1 MHKLLFLTCSL
12 AEVPEHDGWLTPRE
26 RAVLERLKVSK
37 RRRDWR
43 LGRWTAK
50 AALHAAWRAVCD
62 RDPEPVLEILA
73 APDGAPELHGT
84 TAPAPGF
91 SLSHSG
97 GTALCAVARPGVR
110 VGCDLEQVEPRS
122 NAFIQDFFVA
132 RERELVH
139 ASAADRRPLVANLI
153 WSAKESA
160 LKALRTGLRLD
171 TRRVAVRW
179 SEGQPDGHWQPIEV
193 SIAGDPQPL
202 VGWWRAAA
210 GSVLTLVSDP
220 PTPPPT
226 RLAVG
231 API

>member
-1 MHKLLFLTCSL
+1 MDQLLFLTCCL
-12 AEVPEHDGWLTPRE
+12 ADVPDHDGWLTPRE
-26 RAVLERLKVSK
+26 RAVLERLKVPK
-37 RRRDWR
+37 RRRQWR

-50 AALHAAWRAVCD
+50 VALRAAWRAVCN

-73 APDGAPELHGT
+73 APDGAPELRGT
-84 TAPAPGF
+84 QAAVPGF

-97 GTALCAVARPGVR
+97 DTALCVVARPGVR

-122 NAFIQDFFVA
+122 DAFIQDYFVA
-132 RERELVH
+132 QERELVH
-139 ASAADRRPLVANLI
+139 ASAADRRPLVANLV

-160 LKALRTGLRLD
+160 LKALRTGLRMD
-171 TRRVAVRW
+171 TRRVTVRW
-179 SEGQPDGHWQPIEV
+179 SEEQPDDDWQPIEV